1 MMLGELTCWDGRR
14 ITLPDTVSWRF
25 QYGCGSPCDSFQL
38 TCLWEPGEA
47 DVLAEAVTFTAVENG
62 EIVFTGV
69 VDECERGW
77 DSSGGTLTVAGRG
90 MAARLLDNEA
100 LGADYQ
106 VATLEDIL
114 RDHVTPYGISA
125 VVGVE
130 LPAVPGFSV
139 ATGSSEWQV
148 VYEFC
153 RYYGGIAPRFDRN
166 GRLIISPWSDGRRR
180 VLGAG
185 AAVTKLT
192 LRDQRYGALS
202 EVLVR
207 SRTSEE
213 VQSVTDDAFLR
224 RGGLSRRVPTMPGKS
239 SYQAM
244 RYSGQYQLEQAGKEL
259 RTLELELP
267 GAFAAW
273 PGDQVELRLAQ
284 NVGTGLWRVRESVS
298 GLGERG
304 TYSRLTLVPPDAVE

>member
-1 MMLGELTCWDGRR
+1 MTGELTCWDGRR
-14 ITLPDTVSWRF
+14 ITLPDVVSWKF
-25 QYGCGSPCDSFQL
+25 QYGCGTPCDSFQL

-47 DVLAEAVTFTAVENG
+47 DVLAEAVTFAATEDG
-62 EIVFTGV
+62 QRVFTGV

-77 DSSGGTLTVAGRG
+77 DSGGGTLTVAGRG
-90 MAARLLDNEA
+90 LAARLLDNEA

-114 RDHVTPYGISA
+114 RDHVAPYGIQASVEA
-125 VVGVE
+125 E

-153 RYYGGIAPRFDRN
+153 RYYGGIAPRFDRY
-166 GRLIISPWSDGRRR
+166 GRLVIASWPDGERR
-180 VLGAG
+180 VLGPD

-192 LRDQRYGALS
+192 LRDQRYGVLS
-202 EVLVR
+202 QVLVR
-207 SRTSEE
+207 DRTSEE
-213 VQSVTDDAFLR
+213 VQSVTDDDFWT
-224 RGGLSRRVPTMPGKS
+224 RGGMSRRVLTMPGKS

-244 RYSGQYQLEQAGKEL
+244 RYSGEYQLARAREEL

-273 PGDQVELRLAQ
+273 PGELVELNLAR

-298 GLGERG
+298 ALEEWGSY
-304 TYSRLTLVPPDAVE
+304 TRLTLAPPDAVG